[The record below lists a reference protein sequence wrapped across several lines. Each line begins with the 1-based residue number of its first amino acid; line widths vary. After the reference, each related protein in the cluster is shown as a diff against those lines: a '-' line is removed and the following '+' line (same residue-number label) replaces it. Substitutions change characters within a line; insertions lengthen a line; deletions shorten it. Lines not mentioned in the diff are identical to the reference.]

1 MDKII
6 ENIYGGI
13 LLLTCL
19 LQRGFAGVSKIVF
32 TIRAVP
38 CYHTFNMTKE
48 QKNLNGYFP

>member
-13 LLLTCL
+13 LLTCL